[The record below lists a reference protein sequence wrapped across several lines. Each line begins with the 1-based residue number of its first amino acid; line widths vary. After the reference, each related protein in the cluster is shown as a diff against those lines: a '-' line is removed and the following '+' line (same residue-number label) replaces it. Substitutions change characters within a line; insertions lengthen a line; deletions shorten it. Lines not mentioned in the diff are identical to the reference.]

1 MVALKYFDAYYN
13 PYVTSHMVPSKS
25 FEMSFHHNLKFIHTD
40 FKI

>member
-1 MVALKYFDAYYN
+1 MVALKYFDAFYN
-13 PYVTSHMVPSKS
+13 PYVTSHMVPSKC